1 MEKTKK
7 MHAKK
12 LSEMHSWAAEEMKVL
27 AELTTDPQMKT
38 KYEQIAGINRMFYE
52 SLAPDD
58 NSSEKGTG
66 IVREIELIMR
76 AYYVEKAVYTAACE
90 YSVEREMP
98 DKIDEIVDRQTLI
111 CRELLT
117 EADQR
122 IAVIND
128 NPS

>member
-1 MEKTKK
+1 MEKIKK
-7 MHAKK
+7 MHAQKF
-12 LSEMHSWAAEEMKVL
+12 SEMHAWAADEMRSL
-27 AELTTDPQMKT
+27 ADLTSDPQMKT

-52 SLAPDD
+52 SLA
-58 NSSEKGTG
+58 SEGKNTEKNNK
-66 IVREIELIMR
+66 ILKEIELIMR
-76 AYYVEKAVYTAACE
+76 AYYVEKAIYNAACE
-90 YSVEREMP
+90 YSVDREMP

-111 CRELLT
+111 CRELLS